1 MRLRKIKLFSDY
13 KCFKAGT
20 EFKFYNE
27 NIICIVGKNSAG
39 KTILL
44 NLIKEIFNQIS
55 NYYSIE
61 QRNYMGDYFYYPDN
75 LYKFDFDFEITL
87 YRKNN
92 EYIFNSITLEM
103 KKNFYPIFC
112 LSQDEKDFFSYYLR
126 KLQLRVTRHRNYH
139 LPQKILDLVNI
150 KRINQN
156 FSTDIIIKNN
166 DCRIETVDLSDGEQS
181 IINTFNHLYQL
192 QEKRELFILDEPDKT
207 LNNEIKRKYI
217 TLLEEVIAEKDT
229 QIIFSTHS
237 TELISDLRET
247 QVYKLENFELKNI
260 NFNPFGEDAMTINIK
275 IFNDLYGISDKVR
288 NKYEE
293 YENKIKE
300 YEIGGNIEGLENLIS
315 LIKREFADTI
325 KRVEILEKI
334 ENILS
339 IHR

>member
-20 EFKFYNE
+20 EFKFYDE

-44 NLIKEIFNQIS
+44 NLIKGIFNQIS
-55 NYYSIE
+55 NYYLKENISFGG
-61 QRNYMGDYFYYPDN
+61 NYLYCPN
-75 LYKFDFDFEITL
+75 NSYKFGFGFEITL
-87 YRKNN
+87 YRKNI

-103 KKNFYPIFC
+103 KKNSYLITC
-112 LSQDEKDFFSYYLR
+112 LSQDEKDFFSYYLGNLR
-126 KLQLRVTRHRNYH
+126 LRVTRHRNY

-150 KRINQN
+150 KRINQD

-166 DCRIETVDLSDGEQS
+166 DCRLETDDLSDGEQS
-181 IINTFNHLYQL
+181 IINTFNLLYQL

-275 IFNDLYGISDKVR
+275 IFNDLYGISDKAR